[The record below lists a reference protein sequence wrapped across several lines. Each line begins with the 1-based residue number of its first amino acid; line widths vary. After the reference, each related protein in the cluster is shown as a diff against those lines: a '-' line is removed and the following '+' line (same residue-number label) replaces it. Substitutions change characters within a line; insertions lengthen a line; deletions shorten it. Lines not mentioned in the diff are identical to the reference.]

1 MASSQD
7 FRNELIATAKAIA
20 TPGKGI
26 LAADESTGTIG
37 QRFKSINLDNTEEN
51 RRAYRELLFTSQGLE
66 EHISGIIFYEET
78 LYQKAADGTPFA
90 DLVRSKGIAIGIK
103 VDMGVQPIRGT
114 NGETYTQGWD
124 NLAAR
129 CKKYYEAGARFAKW
143 RAVLKIDEH
152 CPTDIAI
159 EENATGLARYGAI
172 CQDNGL
178 VPIIEPEVLA
188 DGTHTLERCVEVTQK
203 VLAAVYKS
211 IHDHHLLLE
220 GTLLKPNMVTPG
232 ANGPQVSHEQNA
244 LATVTVLR
252 RTVPAAVP
260 GIVFLS
266 GGQSE
271 EDATLNLNAMNKC
284 PLSRP
289 WTVSFSYGRAL
300 QHSVI
305 RTWKGQPENVAAAQ
319 AKLLE
324 RAKANGLAS
333 LGQYEGGGDKSA
345 SESLFVAG
353 YVY

>member
-1 MASSQD
+1 
-7 FRNELIATAKAIA
+7 
-20 TPGKGI
+20 

-37 QRFKSINLDNTEEN
+37 KRFAGIEVENIEEN
-51 RRAYRELLFTSQGLE
+51 RRAYRQLLVTTEGLE
-66 EHISGIIFYEET
+66 EHISGIILYEET
-78 LYQKAADGTPFA
+78 LYQKTDDGVLFS
-90 DLVRSKGIAIGIK
+90 DVLRKKGIAIGIK
-103 VDMGVQPIRGT
+103 VDLGVQPIRGT

-143 RAVLKIDEH
+143 RAVLKIDEN

-178 VPIIEPEVLA
+178 VPIIEPEILS
-188 DGTHTLERCVEVTQK
+188 DGAHGLEKCVEVSQK

-211 IHDHHLLLE
+211 IHDHNLLLE
-220 GTLLKPNMVTPG
+220 GTLLKPNMVTAG
-232 ANGPQVSHEQNA
+232 ANGPKATHQENA
-244 LATVTVLR
+244 MATLTVLR

-271 EDATLNLNAMNKC
+271 EDATLNLNAMNKA
-284 PLSRP
+284 PLTRP
-289 WTVSFSYGRAL
+289 WNVSFSYGRAL
-300 QHSVI
+300 QHSVL
-305 RTWKGQPENVAAAQ
+305 RAWVGKAENIPAAQ

-324 RAKANGLAS
+324 RAKANGQAS
-333 LGQYEGGGDKSA
+333 LGKYEGGSSGSA
-345 SESLFVAG
+345 AGESLFVSN
-353 YVY
+353 YSY